1 MTEVTVKNGLLTS
14 INLHVEDSGG
24 TGRPVVL
31 IHGWPLSG
39 ESWSEQTG
47 PLAEAGYR
55 VVTYDR
61 RGFGSSDKPKGL
73 GTSGYDYDTL
83 AEDLHGVLTEL
94 DLNDVTLVGF
104 SMGGGEVARYATK
117 YDNERVHSVV
127 FAGAVPPFMA
137 KSDDNPDGP
146 LDAETAEIFE
156 AGVKNSRETFFD
168 QFATQFFSANGV
180 LVVTEDQRQQ
190 ALALEAQADHRAEL
204 GCLNAFGTTDFR
216 DDLKNISVPTL
227 VIHGD
232 SDGVV
237 PFEGSGQRTHA
248 AIAGSEL
255 VVVEGGPHGFNVSHA
270 GEFNESLIAFLAK

>member
-1 MTEVTVKNGLLTS
+1 MTEVTVSKGLLS
-14 INLHVEDSGG
+14 SVDLHVEDSGG

-47 PLAEAGYR
+47 PLAAAGYR
-55 VVTYDR
+55 VITYDR

-83 AEDLHGVLTEL
+83 AADLHGLLTEL

-104 SMGGGEVARYATK
+104 SMGGGEIARYAT
-117 YDNERVHSVV
+117 NHGLERIRSVV
-127 FAGAVPPFMA
+127 FAGAVPPYLLQ
-137 KSDDNPDGP
+137 SDDNPDGP
-146 LDAETAEIFE
+146 LDSETAAIFE
-156 AGVKNSRETFFD
+156 AGVSDDRERFFD
-168 QFATQFFSANGV
+168 QFLTQFFSANDV

-216 DDLKNISVPTL
+216 NDLPNVKVPTL

-232 SDGVV
+232 SDAVV
-237 PFEGSGQRTHA
+237 PFEGSGRRTHE

-270 GEFNESLIAFLAK
+270 GELNEALIAFLAK